1 MATTIATDSAG
12 TSSKRHRPFLVL
24 GHGIEPVPPASPV
37 MIDIAT
43 MISTASTIVPLAT
56 SPNTYSSAAAHRD

>member
-24 GHGIEPVPPASPV
+24 GHCNEPAPPASPV
-37 MIDIAT
+37 KIDIAT
-43 MISTASTIVPLAT
+43 MTSTASTIVPLAT
-56 SPNTYSSAAAHRD
+56 SPNTHSNAAVHRD